1 MKGVVKYALGMDG
14 VDLRELPEPVPKEGE
29 CKVKVL
35 AAGVCGSDIHALQ
48 DERSVTMPVVLG
60 HEYVGQIVE
69 TCGDVGD
76 LQVGDWV
83 TTLPACYSC
92 GTCALCRAGVVTL
105 CRQRKSIG
113 SHKNGAMASYVVVP
127 AQYTYRIPTKAATRK
142 EKIAYALAEPLACV
156 VRGVYE
162 RIDVK
167 QGDTVVVSGP
177 GVMGQMAAQVFKSRG
192 AYVILSGLPAD
203 REKLE
208 LAKRLGAA
216 DEAVSNMEELRWA
229 VYSRNAAGADITCDC
244 TGVTPSLDTCTE
256 IIRPMGTHL
265 QLGMFGG
272 KVPFRLDSFFDK
284 EVTYV
289 PSNSSSVSA
298 WKITMELLEK
308 QISLEPF
315 VSMELPLQEWR
326 TAFDAVINKKVY
338 KAVLLPDNY
347 FDVQ

>member
-1 MKGVVKYALGMDG
+1 MKGVVKYELGMHG
-14 VDLRELPEPVPKEGE
+14 VELRELPEPVPQKGE

-35 AAGVCGSDIHALQ
+35 AAGICGSDIHALR

-60 HEYVGQIVE
+60 HEYVGQITEV
-69 TCGDVGD
+69 CGDVGE

-92 GTCALCRAGVVTL
+92 GTCELCRAGVVTL

-113 SHKNGAMASYVVVP
+113 SHKDGAMADYVVVP
-127 AQYTYRIPTKAATRK
+127 AEYTYRIPASADTQ
-142 EKIAYALAEPLACV
+142 EKKVSYALAEPLACV

-167 QGDTVVVSGP
+167 EGDTVVVSGP

-203 REKLE
+203 REKLD
-208 LAKRLGAA
+208 LAKDLGAA
-216 DEAVSNMEELRWA
+216 DATAESVEELRQA
-229 VYSRNAAGADITCDC
+229 VYRRNPLGADITCDC
-244 TGVTPSLDTCTE
+244 TGVVPSLETCME
-256 IIRPMGTHL
+256 MIRPMGTHL

-272 KVPFRLDSFFDK
+272 KVPVRLDGFFDR

-289 PSNSSSVSA
+289 PSNSSSVTA
-298 WKITMELLEK
+298 WKITMQLLENGL
-308 QISLEPF
+308 SLEPF
-315 VSMELPLQEWR
+315 VSMRLPLQEWR
-326 TAFDAVINKKVY
+326 TAFDAVIGKKVY
-338 KAVLLPDNY
+338 KAVLLP
-347 FDVQ
+347 